1 MYSRTP
7 IVFCKGFLL
16 VLPVFPLVPRRL
28 GFTPSPDSVS
38 LQGETTATP
47 KISELEDTPDGIA
60 EVVEPAEKKPAG
72 TTKTAEDKP
81 NDAAPVEAD
90 KPADAI
96 KSAEDSIAE
105 VVKPAVGIP
114 TDVAKPAAGVPTNV
128 AKPVVEGTPNGIA
141 EVVKPADEKPDSD
154 PNGIAEVVKPADEKL
169 DSDPKLGKDTIGL
182 PEQVLGSTL
191 GNTIHVPIAHLVNV

>member
-1 MYSRTP
+1 M
-7 IVFCKGFLL
+7 
-16 VLPVFPLVPRRL
+16 
-28 GFTPSPDSVS
+28 
-38 LQGETTATP
+38 
-47 KISELEDTPDGIA
+47 
-60 EVVEPAEKKPAG
+60 EPAEKKPAG

-90 KPADAI
+90 RPADAI

-141 EVVKPADEKPDSD
+141 EVVKLADEKPDSD
-154 PNGIAEVVKPADEKL
+154 PNGIADVAKFANKKL

-191 GNTIHVPIAHLVNV
+191 GNTIHVPIAHLVNVWLAICPDRVCHDKTTEVPASVSDMASPVTMGVVHKETGNHTYPPLFLDVCMYRC

>member
-60 EVVEPAEKKPAG
+60 EVVEPAEKKPAD

-81 NDAAPVEAD
+81 NDAAPVEAA
-90 KPADAI
+90 KPAEAT
-96 KSAEDSIAE
+96 KSAEASLAE
-105 VVKPAVGIP
+105 
-114 TDVAKPAAGVPTNV
+114 VAKPAVDAPTDAAKPSV
-128 AKPVVEGTPNGIA
+128 DTPTDAAKPVVEGTPNGIA
-141 EVVKPADEKPDSD
+141 EVAKLADEKP
-154 PNGIAEVVKPADEKL
+154 

-182 PEQVLGSTL
+182 PEQALESTL
-191 GNTIHVPIAHLVNV
+191 GKTIYVYIAHLVNVYTYYV